1 MKYKITHRLIGY
13 FSAVLLLFSLITGIL
28 FGIQFTWHTA
38 RIHEG
43 ELREQ
48 AVSMAGTISL
58 FRQRQSQ
65 GGGKGYG
72 AYLRFVND
80 TAKGEVWLVDENART
95 IELDTGN
102 YSLSY
107 SKLPE
112 GTETLIRRIF
122 QGEVASNKAFSPL
135 LDQSS
140 ITVGAPVL
148 DGEGNVIAALL
159 LHSPV
164 NGILD
169 AKLQSVFMLIACIL
183 LALILSFALSVLLAH
198 HFITPLKD
206 IGLAVGQVMAGNYS
220 ARIRV
225 DQNDEIGALASNINN
240 LFARLADIEQERKKL
255 DKIQKDFMSNVS
267 HELRTPLTVIKGS
280 LEVLEQGLVTDPQQM
295 EEYFHQMLSDAA
307 HLERL
312 VNDLLELSRLQNSS
326 FQISKTTLNLTDILT
341 ESVRSMQMVAD
352 KKQVKICFDNEV
364 GLALFQGDYGRLRQ
378 MFTTVLDNAVKFSP
392 AGAVVT
398 VALSFQ
404 DGQYLV
410 TVADRGSGIPP
421 EDIPYI
427 FNRFYK
433 DHSTQNRTGSGLGLP
448 IAKQI
453 ADRHGI
459 SISCASICRDSTVF
473 SFLLTQKEG
482 PESPKS
488 G

>member
-1 MKYKITHRLIGY
+1 
-13 FSAVLLLFSLITGIL
+13 
-28 FGIQFTWHTA
+28 
-38 RIHEG
+38 
-43 ELREQ
+43 
-48 AVSMAGTISL
+48 
-58 FRQRQSQ
+58 
-65 GGGKGYG
+65 
-72 AYLRFVND
+72 
-80 TAKGEVWLVDENART
+80 
-95 IELDTGN
+95 
-102 YSLSY
+102 
-107 SKLPE
+107 
-112 GTETLIRRIF
+112 
-122 QGEVASNKAFSPL
+122 
-135 LDQSS
+135 
-140 ITVGAPVL
+140 
-148 DGEGNVIAALL
+148 
-159 LHSPV
+159 
-164 NGILD
+164 
-169 AKLQSVFMLIACIL
+169 
-183 LALILSFALSVLLAH
+183 
-198 HFITPLKD
+198 
-206 IGLAVGQVMAGNYS
+206 
-220 ARIRV
+220 
-225 DQNDEIGALASNINN
+225 
-240 LFARLADIEQERKKL
+240 
-255 DKIQKDFMSNVS
+255 
-267 HELRTPLTVIKGS
+267 
-280 LEVLEQGLVTDPQQM
+280 
-295 EEYFHQMLSDAA
+295 MLSDAA

-312 VNDLLELSRLQNSS
+312 INDLLELSRLQNSS